1 MRPATSAEPGRTP
14 LYSGE
19 MMPLRPFAA
28 EPRTRRE
35 ELMAVAARLFAVR
48 GFHGVTVDDI
58 GAELELSGPALYHH
72 FRGKEALLGEVLIA
86 ISEQLLGHGTDVVAK
101 APDPAAALASLVGAH
116 VDFALDRP
124 ELITVQFRDLL
135 HASPADQHRVRE
147 LQGRYVDLW
156 IDAVGGV
163 TGATDRL
170 ATSARV
176 HAVFG
181 LINST
186 PHSLRLDRRAMA
198 ALLTAMA
205 TAALQ
210 VEAG

>member
-1 MRPATSAEPGRTP
+1 
-14 LYSGE
+14 

-35 ELMAVAARLFAVR
+35 QLMAVAARLFAVR

-86 ISEQLLGHGTDVVAK
+86 ISDQLLGHGAAVVAM
-101 APDPAAALASLVGAH
+101 ASDPAAALASLVGAH
-116 VDFALDRP
+116 VEFALDRP
-124 ELITVQFRDLL
+124 ELITVQYRDLL
-135 HASPADQHRVRE
+135 HASPGDQHRVRD

-156 IDAVGGV
+156 IDAVAGV
-163 TGATDRL
+163 TGDTDRL

-176 HAVFG
+176 HGVFG

-186 PHSLRLDRRAMA
+186 PHSLRLDREAMS

-210 VEAG
+210 ADGG